1 MSSFNPFANSHN
13 AVIVAPDG
21 LRGSFN
27 GLDCCGYARDS
38 KIDDIK
44 FFSQIQHTLE
54 GEFPLFVNSSYSYGV
69 GWSNGGFMIMYAS
82 RLFKAIS
89 PISGYIIDTT
99 NIMEGT
105 GIFFHHGLQDQ
116 VVRPTGC
123 CANPNTNSSSC
134 CCGIKLSK
142 CVSVQAV
149 MKDIA
154 QKQNSCISGEDG
166 TFQFEQSF
174 EDVHRGISCMTA
186 TGKSCIANSTICLYN
201 HSRHFGSFATEFPM
215 KEQVMDFFAT
225 DMCIS
230 KNGLWS
236 DRNKTCYCQETKF
249 ESTFCFDLTG

>member
-1 MSSFNPFANSHN
+1 
-13 AVIVAPDG
+13 
-21 LRGSFN
+21 
-27 GLDCCGYARDS
+27 
-38 KIDDIK
+38 
-44 FFSQIQHTLE
+44 
-54 GEFPLFVNSSYSYGV
+54 
-69 GWSNGGFMIMYAS
+69 
-82 RLFKAIS
+82 
-89 PISGYIIDTT
+89 
-99 NIMEGT
+99 MEGT